1 MPYKRVYFE
10 LFQRARDEQARKEK
24 VAATRQRLSDRSSR
38 EGDVISELEQ
48 RLMIA
53 NGHTPARGKKNQK
66 SKLDSSQINDGD
78 FEKIMNGRFEY
89 PYSMLSFC
97 FVDTVEYRYVIKVV
111 YFRQKAIYLFIV
123 LYFSLQKLLVS
134 RNFLKISMV
143 TGKQRN

>member
-1 MPYKRVYFE
+1 
-10 LFQRARDEQARKEK
+10 
-24 VAATRQRLSDRSSR
+24 
-38 EGDVISELEQ
+38 
-48 RLMIA
+48 MIA

-111 YFRQKAIYLFIV
+111 LFPSKGNLFVHCPIFLLTKASGIQEFLENFYGDGKIEELKPEVIQKTSTTKNKY
-123 LYFSLQKLLVS
+123 S
-134 RNFLKISMV
+134 RNFRKSRPSSAIDLTRIAI
-143 TGKQRN
+143 